1 MVPKLFNQT
10 NVSGEKMSAHQAR
23 VLNTEEKRLDLDAGR
38 KSPAESQNENENKI
52 LNFENWR
59 NLCNFKTYEIGH

>member
-1 MVPKLFNQT
+1 
-10 NVSGEKMSAHQAR
+10 MSAHQAR